1 MEPKTKKQ
9 RSLYIPY
16 AGPVLLEFPLLNK
29 GSAFSMEERR
39 NFNLLGLLPEVV
51 ETIEEQAERAWIQY
65 QGFKTEIDK
74 HIYLRNIQDT
84 NETLFYRL
92 VNNHLDE
99 MMPVIYT
106 PTVGAACER
115 FSEIYRRS
123 RGVFISYQNRHNM
136 DDILQNVPNHNI
148 KVIVVTDGERILG
161 LGDQGI
167 GGMGI
172 PIGKLS
178 LYTAC
183 GGISPAYTLPV
194 VLDVGTN
201 NQQLLNDPLYM
212 GWRNP
217 RITDDEY
224 YEFVDEF
231 IQAVKQR
238 WPDVL
243 LQFEDFAQKN
253 AMPLLNRYRNEI
265 CSFNDDIQGTAA
277 VTVGTLI
284 AASRAAG
291 GQLSEKKIVFLGAGS
306 AGCGI
311 AEMIIAQTQREGLS
325 EEAARQKVFM
335 VDRFGLL
342 TDKMPNLLPF
352 QTKLVQKRENLSDW
366 DTDSDVLSLLDV
378 VRNVKPD
385 ILIGVSGQTG
395 LFTEEIIRE
404 MHKHCPRPI
413 VMPLSNPTSRVEA
426 TPQDIIA
433 WTEGNALVATG
444 SPFNPVVWK
453 DKIYPIAQCNNAF
466 IFPGIGLGVIA
477 SGASRIT
484 DEMLMSASETL
495 AQYSPLVLNGE
506 GLVLPELKDIQKVSR
521 AIAFA
526 VGKMAQQQG
535 VAVKTSAEALQQ
547 AIDDNFCC
555 GVCHTDLH
563 VKNGDFGD
571 KTGVILG
578 HEGIGVVA
586 EVGPGVTS
594 LKPGDRASVAWFY
607 EGCGH
612 CEYCNSGNET
622 LCRSVKN
629 AGYSVD
635 GGMAEECIVVADY
648 AVKVPDGLDS
658 AAASS
663 ITCAGVTTYKAVKLS
678 KIRPGQW
685 IAIYGLG
692 GLGNLALQY
701 AKNVFNAKVIA
712 IDVNDEQLKLATK
725 MGADLAI
732 NSRTEDAAKIVQEK
746 AGGAH
751 AAVVTAVAKAA
762 FNSAV
767 DAVRAGG
774 RVVAVGLPPE
784 SMSLDIPRL
793 VLDGIEVVGSLVGT
807 RQDLTEAFQ
816 FAAEGKVV
824 PKVALRP
831 LEDINTIFTEMEEG
845 KIRGRMVIDFRR

>member
-1 MEPKTKKQ
+1 MLLKYKKN

-16 AGPVLLEFPLLNK
+16 AGPLLLEFPLLNK
-29 GSAFSMEERR
+29 GSAFSLEERR

-51 ETIEEQAERAWIQY
+51 ETIEEQAERAWLQY
-65 QGFKTEIDK
+65 QGFKTDIDK

-92 VNNHLDE
+92 VENHLDE

-106 PTVGAACER
+106 PTVGSACER
-115 FSEIYRRS
+115 FSEIYRRA
-123 RGVFISYQNRHNM
+123 RGVFISYENRHMM
-136 DDILQNVPNHNI
+136 DDILQNVPAHNI

-212 GWRNP
+212 GWRHP
-217 RITDDEY
+217 RISGDEY

-291 GQLSEKKIVFLGAGS
+291 SQLSNQKIVFLGAGS

-311 AEMIIAQTQREGLS
+311 AEQIVAQTQREGLS
-325 EEAARQKVFM
+325 EAAARQKVYM

-342 TDKMPNLLPF
+342 TDQMPNLLPF
-352 QTKLVQKRENLSDW
+352 QSKLVQKQENIHNWETSGDAI
-366 DTDSDVLSLLDV
+366 SLLDV

-404 MHKHCPRPI
+404 MHKYCPRPI

-426 TPQDIIA
+426 TPQDIIT
-433 WTEGNALVATG
+433 WTDGNALVATG
-444 SPFNPVVWK
+444 SPFPPVQWK
-453 DKIYPIAQCNNAF
+453 DKLYPIAQCNNAY
-466 IFPGIGLGVIA
+466 IFPGVGLGVIA
-477 SGASRIT
+477 AGASRIT
-484 DEMLMSASETL
+484 DEMLMAASETL
-495 AQYSPLVLNGE
+495 AEHSPLRTNDNGM
-506 GLVLPELKDIQKVSR
+506 VLPGLDEIQHVSR

-526 VGKMAQQQG
+526 VGKVAQQEG

-547 AIDDNFCC
+547 AIDDNFWRP
-555 GVCHTDLH
+555 
-563 VKNGDFGD
+563 
-571 KTGVILG
+571 
-578 HEGIGVVA
+578 EYRSYRR
-586 EVGPGVTS
+586 TS
-594 LKPGDRASVAWFY
+594 
-607 EGCGH
+607 
-612 CEYCNSGNET
+612 
-622 LCRSVKN
+622 
-629 AGYSVD
+629 
-635 GGMAEECIVVADY
+635 I
-648 AVKVPDGLDS
+648 
-658 AAASS
+658 
-663 ITCAGVTTYKAVKLS
+663 
-678 KIRPGQW
+678 
-685 IAIYGLG
+685 
-692 GLGNLALQY
+692 
-701 AKNVFNAKVIA
+701 
-712 IDVNDEQLKLATK
+712 
-725 MGADLAI
+725 
-732 NSRTEDAAKIVQEK
+732 
-746 AGGAH
+746 
-751 AAVVTAVAKAA
+751 
-762 FNSAV
+762 
-767 DAVRAGG
+767 
-774 RVVAVGLPPE
+774 
-784 SMSLDIPRL
+784 
-793 VLDGIEVVGSLVGT
+793 
-807 RQDLTEAFQ
+807 
-816 FAAEGKVV
+816 
-824 PKVALRP
+824 
-831 LEDINTIFTEMEEG
+831 
-845 KIRGRMVIDFRR
+845 